1 MGRNATLRW
10 RRPGRLAKEM
20 SSAALQ
26 PANENAKAFR
36 AQNQPADR
44 CAYFPLSAAGIRVV
58 SGMSAPSPKR
68 ENLLLNL
75 ACNLAIP
82 TFVLMQLSKDKW
94 LGPQW
99 GMIVALIFPLGYGIY
114 DLVQRKKTNIF
125 SVIGVLSVL
134 LTGTLNQMQA
144 DGFWFAV
151 KEAAIP
157 TALWRRRAVLD
168 AHETPARPR
177 VALERPN
184 HRHRDGSKLR
194 STERD
199 RRGDLDQLLNRASY
213 GLAFSFLLSAILN
226 FGLAR
231 YLLKSPP
238 GTPEF
243 NAELGKMN
251 GLSLPVIML
260 PTMVVTMVV
269 LWKLMS
275 GLTQITG
282 LELDDIVRGGAA
294 KQKT

>member
-1 MGRNATLRW
+1 M
-10 RRPGRLAKEM
+10 PE
-20 SSAALQ
+20 
-26 PANENAKAFR
+26 
-36 AQNQPADR
+36 
-44 CAYFPLSAAGIRVV
+44 V
-58 SGMSAPSPKR
+58 SPKR

-114 DLVQRKKTNIF
+114 DLVQRKKTNVF
-125 SVIGVLSVL
+125 SIVGVLSVV
-134 LTGTLNQMQA
+134 LTGTLNQMKA

-157 TALWRRRAVLD
+157 TLFCAAILFSMRTKRPLVRELLWNDQIIDTARVETVL
-168 AHETPARPR
+168 
-177 VALERPN
+177 
-184 HRHRDGSKLR
+184 
-194 STERD
+194 TERD
-199 RRGDLDQLLNRASY
+199 RRGDLDRLLTRASL
-213 GLAFSFLLSAILN
+213 GLAFSFLLSAVLN

-231 YLLKSPP
+231 WLLKSPP

-260 PTMVVTMVV
+260 PTMIVTMIV
-269 LWKLMS
+269 LWKLMT
-275 GLTQITG
+275 GLTHITG
-282 LELDDIVRGGAA
+282 LELDDILRGGKKASS
-294 KQKT
+294 